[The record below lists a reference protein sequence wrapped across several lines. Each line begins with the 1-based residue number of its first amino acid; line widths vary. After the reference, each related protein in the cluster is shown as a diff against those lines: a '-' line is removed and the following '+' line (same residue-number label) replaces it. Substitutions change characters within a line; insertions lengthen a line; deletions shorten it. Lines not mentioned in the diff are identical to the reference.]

1 MPLRCRGT
9 GSQLSPNELPAD
21 GDWER
26 VDSVVYAR
34 RKALKWSIARLA
46 REAGVSETTVRYL
59 HRPEKRN
66 KSTLVAI
73 SAALGYRHDYLVR
86 VLNGTDSDD
95 GLASKG
101 LSEEMAREIVSRLA
115 AVFREERGN
124 GCLLN
129 GLVKHR

>member
-1 MPLRCRGT
+1 M
-9 GSQLSPNELPAD
+9 
-21 GDWER
+21 
-26 VDSVVYAR
+26 VYAR

-73 SAALGYRHDYLVR
+73 SAALGYRHDYLVH
-86 VLNGTDSDD
+86 VLNGTGSDA
-95 GLASKG
+95 GFPSREMLP
-101 LSEEMAREIVSRLA
+101 EEMAREIVSRLA
-115 AVFREERGN
+115 AVFREERGT